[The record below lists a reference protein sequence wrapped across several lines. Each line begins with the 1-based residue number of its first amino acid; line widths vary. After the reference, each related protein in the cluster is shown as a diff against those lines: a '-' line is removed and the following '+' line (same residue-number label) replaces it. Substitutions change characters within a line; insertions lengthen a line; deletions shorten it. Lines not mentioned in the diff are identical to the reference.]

1 MTMDPLTALETS
13 TRIAAGDVGIL
24 DIVDAALEAAHA
36 DECHAWT
43 WIDDTGARNTA
54 RKLQRQLDAG
64 QARPG
69 PLFGVPCP
77 VKDLNALAGA
87 PRAVGSRAVGGTPS
101 DHDDGIVT
109 RLKAAGAIPIGTTA
123 APEFGL
129 PCYTEPDGRAATVT
143 PWDHTRMAGG
153 SSGGAAAAVGAG
165 QVPIAQGSDGGGSIR
180 IPASCCGVVGLKP
193 SRGRVSAGPY
203 GIDGPGL
210 VCGGVLTR
218 TVRDTA
224 AALDVLSGP
233 WPGDPFYAPTPTE
246 TFLSACGRDP
256 GRLRIGILR
265 EPAIADVQVHP
276 DILAALDRTAA
287 TLESM
292 GHVVEQTSAPFG
304 PREWDSFRCVWEV
317 GAAAIPVL
325 PEREELCTPMS
336 RWLRAGGRRRSG
348 VELAEALAGIQM
360 VARQVGQHWQRFDV
374 IISPTLAQPPLPVGA
389 LRDDEDPAADFDAQ
403 CRFTPWTSLWNIT
416 GRPAMSLPLHNMRID
431 GVELPIGI
439 MIGGR
444 LYDEATLLALGCA
457 LENTRD
463 CERNCR

>member
-1 MTMDPLTALETS
+1 MDPLTALETS

-265 EPAIADVQVHP
+265 EPVIADAQVHP

-360 VARQVGQHWQRFDV
+360 VARQVGQHWRRFDV
-374 IISPTLAQPPLPVGA
+374 IVSPTLAQPPLPVGA

-403 CRFTPWTSLWNIT
+403 CRFTPC
-416 GRPAMSLPLHNMRID
+416 
-431 GVELPIGI
+431 GI
-439 MIGGR
+439 SPGAR
-444 LYDEATLLALGCA
+444 Q
-457 LENTRD
+457 
-463 CERNCR
+463 

>member
-1 MTMDPLTALETS
+1 MDPLTALETS

-265 EPAIADVQVHP
+265 EPVIADVQVHP

-439 MIGGR
+439 MIGDQ

-463 CERNCR
+463 CERGCR

>member
-1 MTMDPLTALETS
+1 MDPLTALETS

-233 WPGDPFYAPTPTE
+233 WRGTPSTPRPRPRPSCRPVAVIRDGCASE
-246 TFLSACGRDP
+246 FCANRLSLTSRSIRTSWPHWTGRPPPWSPWATSSSRRVPRSARVSGTLFGACGK
-256 GRLRIGILR
+256 
-265 EPAIADVQVHP
+265 
-276 DILAALDRTAA
+276 
-287 TLESM
+287 
-292 GHVVEQTSAPFG
+292 
-304 PREWDSFRCVWEV
+304 W
-317 GAAAIPVL
+317 
-325 PEREELCTPMS
+325 
-336 RWLRAGGRRRSG
+336 GRRRYRSCPNVRSSAHPCLVGCGPGADVAVESSWPRRWPVSRWWPVKLGSIGSG
-348 VELAEALAGIQM
+348 STSLLARPWLSRLCQLGLCGTMRIRRPILTPSVASHRGPACGISPG
-360 VARQVGQHWQRFDV
+360 ARQ
-374 IISPTLAQPPLPVGA
+374 
-389 LRDDEDPAADFDAQ
+389 
-403 CRFTPWTSLWNIT
+403 
-416 GRPAMSLPLHNMRID
+416 
-431 GVELPIGI
+431 
-439 MIGGR
+439 
-444 LYDEATLLALGCA
+444 
-457 LENTRD
+457 
-463 CERNCR
+463 

>member
-1 MTMDPLTALETS
+1 MDPLTALETS

-265 EPAIADVQVHP
+265 EPVIADVQVHP

-304 PREWDSFRCVWEV
+304 PREWDSFRCVWE
-317 GAAAIPVL
+317 
-325 PEREELCTPMS
+325 
-336 RWLRAGGRRRSG
+336 WGRRRYRSCPNVRSSSHPCLGGCGPGADVAAESSWPRRWPVSRWWPVKSG
-348 VELAEALAGIQM
+348 SIGGGSTSLLARPWLSLLCQLGLCGTMRIRRPILTPS
-360 VARQVGQHWQRFDV
+360 VASHRGPACG
-374 IISPTLAQPPLPVGA
+374 ISPGA
-389 LRDDEDPAADFDAQ
+389 R
-403 CRFTPWTSLWNIT
+403 R
-416 GRPAMSLPLHNMRID
+416 
-431 GVELPIGI
+431 
-439 MIGGR
+439 
-444 LYDEATLLALGCA
+444 
-457 LENTRD
+457 
-463 CERNCR
+463 

>member
-1 MTMDPLTALETS
+1 MDPLTALETS

-265 EPAIADVQVHP
+265 EPVIADVQVHP

-287 TLESM
+287 TLEAR
-292 GHVVEQTSAPFG
+292 GHVGEQSSAPIG
-304 PREWDSFRCVWEV
+304 PREGDSFRGVWE
-317 GAAAIPVL
+317 
-325 PEREELCTPMS
+325 
-336 RWLRAGGRRRSG
+336 GGRRRYRSCPNVRSSSHPCLVGCGPGGRRSG

-374 IISPTLAQPPLPVGA
+374 IVSPTLAQPPLPVGA

-416 GRPAMSLPLHNMRID
+416 GRPAMSLPLHNTRID

-463 CERNCR
+463 CERSCR

>member
-1 MTMDPLTALETS
+1 MDPLTALETS

-109 RLKAAGAIPIGTTA
+109 RLKAAGAIPIVRRPLPSLGFPATPSRMVGRRPSLRGTT
-123 APEFGL
+123 PEWREVL
-129 PCYTEPDGRAATVT
+129 WWCCGRSRG
-143 PWDHTRMAGG
+143 W
-153 SSGGAAAAVGAG
+153 SGADR
-165 QVPIAQGSDGGGSIR
+165 SRLRRRRSIR

-265 EPAIADVQVHP
+265 EPVIADAQVHP

-360 VARQVGQHWQRFDV
+360 VARQVGQHWRRFDV
-374 IISPTLAQPPLPVGA
+374 IVSPTLAQPPLPVGA

-416 GRPAMSLPLHNMRID
+416 GCPAMSLPLHNTRID

-463 CERNCR
+463 CERSCR

>member
-1 MTMDPLTALETS
+1 
-13 TRIAAGDVGIL
+13 
-24 DIVDAALEAAHA
+24 
-36 DECHAWT
+36 
-43 WIDDTGARNTA
+43 
-54 RKLQRQLDAG
+54 
-64 QARPG
+64 
-69 PLFGVPCP
+69 
-77 VKDLNALAGA
+77 
-87 PRAVGSRAVGGTPS
+87 
-101 DHDDGIVT
+101 
-109 RLKAAGAIPIGTTA
+109 
-123 APEFGL
+123 
-129 PCYTEPDGRAATVT
+129 
-143 PWDHTRMAGG
+143 MAGG

-265 EPAIADVQVHP
+265 EPVIADVQVHP

-416 GRPAMSLPLHNMRID
+416 GRPAMSLPLHNTRID

>member
-1 MTMDPLTALETS
+1 MDPLTALETS

-69 PLFGVPCP
+69 PLFGVPGP
-77 VKDLNALAGA
+77 VKALNALAGA

-101 DHDDGIVT
+101 DHDDGFVS
-109 RLKAAGAIPIGTTA
+109 RLKAGGAIPIGTTA

-265 EPAIADVQVHP
+265 EPVIADVQVHP

-304 PREWDSFRCVWEV
+304 PREWDSFRCVWEWGRRRYRSCPNVRSSSHPCLV
-317 GAAAIPVL
+317 GCGP
-325 PEREELCTPMS
+325 
-336 RWLRAGGRRRSG
+336 GGRRSG

-374 IISPTLAQPPLPVGA
+374 IVSPTLAQPPLPVGA

-416 GRPAMSLPLHNMRID
+416 GRPAMSLPLHNTRID

-463 CERNCR
+463 CERSCR